1 MAEWKTQLSYNYN
14 PPYHHAYAYG
24 IVYQAGSEQTQG
36 TLPSWADHGVA
47 ELGSY
52 NAVVPQGYYATT
64 ARPREES
71 PPRSPEQSV
80 LNLHGHYQS
89 SGVVYLGG
97 SQNSRIGFPGQPPS
111 TYDPLVIDDG
121 AGRARSGTPTSDS
134 EAHTSPD
141 SWSSPSSREE
151 GLPQTDPTAWIKKEL
166 DHDPE
171 TGSPNTTHD
180 LSSILEEP
188 QSFDAVENEDPNTSC
203 SPVATSKT
211 TPTPKTRRTTFGRG
225 KRRTAFSEEQMNA
238 LVQRFS
244 AQRYLTP
251 AEMKNLAAQSGL
263 TYKQVKT
270 WFQNR
275 RMKLRRHQKD
285 TSWVSE
291 HYNTKKAVNV
301 NPGPAVYPNMAP
313 LLQQYQGDARSHLQE
328 QYTQHMMEAG
338 GVYKNTAPQ
347 NLAYYLAAMGAAGTA
362 SYHGS
367 WSTGGPR
374 TNPLPSRP
382 EGHGWPMASSAHQQ
396 QQYDYSNP
404 SAYSASGPLATS
416 DDSTANSDGRLDCPL
431 HMALGQGTDDNLP
444 GTGIC

>member
-36 TLPSWADHGVA
+36 TSELGGPGVA

-52 NAVVPQGYYATT
+52 NAVVPQSYYSTT

-97 SQNSRIGFPGQPPS
+97 SQNSRVGFPGQH
-111 TYDPLVIDDG
+111 G
-121 AGRARSGTPTSDS
+121 GGRARSGTPTSDS

-151 GLPQTDPTAWIKKEL
+151 GLPQTDPTAWIKKETMTL
-166 DHDPE
+166 KR
-171 TGSPNTTHD
+171 SPNTTHD

-188 QSFDAVENEDPNTSC
+188 QSFDAVEDEDPNTSG

-211 TPTPKTRRTTFGRG
+211 TPKTRRTTFAG

-244 AQRYLTP
+244 AQ
-251 AEMKNLAAQSGL
+251 
-263 TYKQVKT
+263 
-270 WFQNR
+270 
-275 RMKLRRHQKD
+275 
-285 TSWVSE
+285 
-291 HYNTKKAVNV
+291 
-301 NPGPAVYPNMAP
+301 
-313 LLQQYQGDARSHLQE
+313 
-328 QYTQHMMEAG
+328 
-338 GVYKNTAPQ
+338 
-347 NLAYYLAAMGAAGTA
+347 
-362 SYHGS
+362 
-367 WSTGGPR
+367 
-374 TNPLPSRP
+374 
-382 EGHGWPMASSAHQQ
+382 
-396 QQYDYSNP
+396 
-404 SAYSASGPLATS
+404 
-416 DDSTANSDGRLDCPL
+416 
-431 HMALGQGTDDNLP
+431 
-444 GTGIC
+444 